1 MRMRLLKPERNV
13 VLAQSADS
21 ANYFAMLRST
31 ARINQMFCQRQDV
44 EYICHH
50 GIIRGFHPWQA
61 CYNRI
66 FLLSNL
72 IDLGFSGWYIHLDA
86 DAWVHNVGFD
96 IHAYLATRPGC
107 SMIFADSW
115 NRAPWDVNDG
125 IFLANCGHP
134 DTHEIVRAWRAG
146 AEAMDESTLRAARNW
161 YDNDTP
167 GDQELLHRV
176 LRADDARLM
185 AHVHHEPIQFMNTP
199 SSDVFRQLLRAQ
211 QTDPVKRLE
220 HIQHRVAIAM
230 MRQDLP
236 NEDPVAHYCNLAR
249 TLGLPLP
256 READGLAEIVADR
269 ASLVN
274 HLRSV
279 LKELE
284 PAAPSPPAA
293 APAR

>member
-1 MRMRLLKPERNV
+1 MA
-13 VLAQSADS
+13 AQSA
-21 ANYFAMLRST
+21 
-31 ARINQMFCQRQDV
+31 
-44 EYICHH
+44 H
-50 GIIRGFHPWQA
+50 
-61 CYNRI
+61 
-66 FLLSNL
+66 
-72 IDLGFSGWYIHLDA
+72 
-86 DAWVHNVGFD
+86 
-96 IHAYLATRPGC
+96 

-125 IFLANCGHP
+125 IFLAHCGHP
-134 DTHEIVRAWRAG
+134 DTQEIVRRWRAG
-146 AEAMDESTLRAARNW
+146 AEAMDEATLRAARHW

-185 AHVHHEPIQFMNTP
+185 AHVRHEPIQFMNTP
-199 SSDVFRQLLRAQ
+199 SSDVFRQLLRVQ

-230 MRQDLP
+230 VRQDLP

-269 ASLVN
+269 SSLVN
-274 HLRSV
+274 HLLSV
-279 LKELE
+279 LRELR
-284 PAAPSPPAA
+284 PAPPSPPAG